1 MPSVSIWRER
11 TFRLFFG
18 NTTSSSVA
26 GSIAALVLPILAI
39 ETLNAN
45 ETDVGLV
52 RSAQLLPFLLLGI
65 PLGFLVDKR
74 PRRQLMLVSDLVRA
88 LLLGLAVCLVLRK
101 VLDFPT
107 LIALALAL
115 GGATVAY
122 ELSFLSATPDIVS
135 ASRLQEANRATEMA
149 QSGAGALGPA
159 LAGAL
164 VGWWSVAG
172 ALLFSVASYTVSF
185 ALLVG
190 NRWREHPSASSGGDE
205 GVWSSLAAGFRFIAH
220 HELVRPL
227 VVYLGA
233 KNIFLQAFQTAILIL
248 LVQGLELAPA
258 IVGAVLAVG
267 AIGFLCGAAISPP
280 LGAHAGI
287 GSTLIAS
294 SVVSGVGMW
303 TVAIPGPAAIL
314 PAVGS
319 FLVGAGSGLFNIQN
333 ITLRQTVT
341 PRETL
346 GRTNAIVKLVSYTA
360 MSLGAFLGGL
370 LSQYISVGAVIWTCG
385 GGILLSTVILFT
397 RAVRKL

>member
-18 NTTSSSVA
+18 STTSSSVA

-190 NRWREHPSASSGGDE
+190 NRWREHPSSSSGGDE
-205 GVWSSLAAGFRFIAH
+205 GVWSSLTAGFRFIAH

-333 ITLRQTVT
+333 ISLRQTVT